1 MTRNSGEIRASN
13 SSNSEALPGKFGL
26 VSKASVTSPAAAE
39 LYQRYGVLVLRRA
52 RALLCD
58 EQAARDATH
67 DVFVKVLS
75 ALETFRH
82 EASPVTWLYRAT
94 TNHCLNVLRA
104 NSRHGKVVPLL
115 RAAPQPED
123 LSLDERLSLS
133 TVLARVSDELR
144 EIAVYY
150 YLDQMSHDEIAR
162 LTGLSRR
169 TVGNR
174 LVEFHA
180 AARLAA
186 GDAREVCR

>member
-1 MTRNSGEIRASN
+1 VISAEFRPCNTLILQP
-13 SSNSEALPGKFGL
+13 LPEQFGL
-26 VSKASVTSPAAAE
+26 VSKTSVTSPAAAE
-39 LYQRYGVLVLRRA
+39 LYQRYGALVLRRA

-58 EQAARDATH
+58 EHAARDATH

-75 ALETFRH
+75 SLESFRH

-94 TNHCLNVLRA
+94 TNHCLNVLRSQ
-104 NSRHGKVVPLL
+104 SRQGKVVPLI
-115 RAAPQPED
+115 RAAPPREEEV
-123 LSLDERLSLS
+123 SLDEKLSLS

-150 YLDQMSHDEIAR
+150 YLDQMSHEEIAQ

-169 TVGNR
+169 TIGNR

-186 GDAREVCR
+186 DDSRKAFR